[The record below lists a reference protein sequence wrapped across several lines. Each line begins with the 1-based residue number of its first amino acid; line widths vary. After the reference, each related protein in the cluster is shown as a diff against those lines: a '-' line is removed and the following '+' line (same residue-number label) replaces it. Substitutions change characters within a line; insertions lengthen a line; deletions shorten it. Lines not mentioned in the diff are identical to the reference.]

1 MRFIYLLLLMF
12 SGFLFSSTSSAS
24 TFSWWTIDASGTKY
38 SSFASA
44 ISVQAPQL
52 RSPFVYKLSGTSP
65 QLETYQIYANPD
77 QNNTYS
83 PSGYAYKGTTSCPF
97 GHTGLQCNSSCNA
110 PNVME
115 GGQCVPPSDPCA
127 SKNGQPTTWKKTWPS
142 ADAYQTLGE
151 KINNSGC
158 SAVIVT
164 SSCGT
169 NGATG
174 EFACWG
180 IATYDGVT
188 GVDATGPSSACG
200 ASDPNCAA
208 PEPVTST
215 NSQKCTPNADGTTT
229 CVTESGS
236 TEFAAGQC
244 HVGSTG
250 GATGLVCV
258 KPDYVPEAATNK
270 RTDVIKTEATADGG
284 TKTTTTSTSEN
295 KHCVAGVCTNTT
307 TTTTTTTTK
316 DGAGKVTSETSACT
330 GAKCDKPTD
339 ETEPEDEGM
348 GEAKFSGK
356 GVCEGSDCD
365 VDAFNPFGT
374 DVVPGYSDSLNAALS
389 GIKRSP
395 IGSAVSNI
403 RWPTGGSCPVYSMQ
417 LFNSSIS
424 ITEHCTVWDSV
435 GSALSAVFLA
445 IWAFAAVR
453 VFLSA

>member
-1 MRFIYLLLLMF
+1 MRFYIRLLVF
-12 SGFLFSSTSSAS
+12 SVFSFSSV
-24 TFSWWTIDASGTKY
+24 G
-38 SSFASA
+38 SFASTLTYWGGQKNA
-44 ISVQAPQL
+44 SNSAGRYSTPELACKSYGSTLIAQPGFTADQRFCMYPNSSQTAWTI
-52 RSPFVYKLSGTSP
+52 YKSS
-65 QLETYQIYANPD
+65 ET
-77 QNNTYS
+77 
-83 PSGYAYKGTTSCPF
+83 CPF
-97 GHTGLQCNSSCNA
+97 GDNGTQCNVSCPS
-110 PNVME
+110 PNVMS
-115 GGQCVPPSDPCA
+115 GGQCVVYVPPADPCA
-127 SKNGQPTTWKKTWPS
+127 SKLGQPTTWKKTWPS
-142 ADAYQTLGE
+142 YAASSTLGE
-151 KINNSGC
+151 KVNNSGC
-158 SAVIVT
+158 SATIVT
-164 SSCGT
+164 SGCGT

-180 IATYDGVT
+180 TATYDGVS
-188 GVDATGPSSACG
+188 GVDSTGPSSACG
-200 ASDPNCAA
+200 ANDPNCAA
-208 PEPVTST
+208 PEPLTST
-215 NSQKCTPNADGTTT
+215 NQQNCTPNSDGTTT

-236 TEFAAGQC
+236 TEFASGEC

-250 GATGLVCV
+250 GSTGLVCV
-258 KPDYVPEAATNK
+258 NPDYVPEAATNK

-284 TKTTTTSTSEN
+284 TKITTTSTSEN

-316 DGAGKVTSETSACT
+316 DGAGKVTGETSACT

-348 GEAKFSGK
+348 GEAKFAGK
-356 GVCEGSDCD
+356 GGCEGSECD
-365 VDAFNPFGT
+365 VNAFNPFGT
-374 DVVPGYSDSLNAALS
+374 DVVPGYSDSLNAALT
-389 GIKRSP
+389 GIERSP

-403 RWPTGGSCPVYSMQ
+403 RWPTGGSCPVYSLQ

>member
-1 MRFIYLLLLMF
+1 MNFNIYRFFIVSLLFLLP
-12 SGFLFSSTSSAS
+12 SISSAS
-24 TFSWWTIDASGTKY
+24 TVSYWGRYVADHHASPLDACKQYGSYMQVGNINATY
-38 SSFASA
+38 ASC
-44 ISVQAPQL
+44 
-52 RSPFVYKLSGTSP
+52 Y
-65 QLETYQIYANPD
+65 
-77 QNNTYS
+77 NNTP
-83 PSGYAYKGTTSCPF
+83 PSGYVFNVNLFTATCPF
-97 GHTGLQCNSSCNA
+97 GDNGTTCNSTCAA
-110 PNVME
+110 PNTMVN
-115 GGQCVPPSDPCA
+115 GQCTAPPVNPCT
-127 SKNGQPTTWKKTWPS
+127 SKKDQPTTWKKVWPS
-142 ADAYQTLGE
+142 YAASSTLGE
-151 KINNSGC
+151 KVNNSGC
-158 SAVIVT
+158 SATIQT
-164 SSCGT
+164 SGCGT

-180 IATYDGVT
+180 TATYDGAQ
-188 GVDATGPSSACG
+188 GVDSSGPSSACG
-200 ASDPNCAA
+200 ATDPNCSA
-208 PEPVTST
+208 PKPLEST

-236 TEFAAGQC
+236 TEFAAGEC

-250 GATGLVCV
+250 GSTGFVCV

-284 TKTTTTSTSEN
+284 SKTTTTSTSEN
-295 KHCVAGVCTNTT
+295 KHCVEGKCTNTT

-316 DGAGKVTSETSACT
+316 DGAGKVTGETSTCT

-339 ETEPEDEGM
+339 ETEPEEEGM
-348 GEAKFSGK
+348 GEAKFTAK
-356 GVCEGSDCD
+356 GGCEGSDCD

-374 DVVPGYSDSLNAALS
+374 DVVPGYSDSLNAALT

-424 ITEHCTVWDSV
+424 ITEHCTVWESV
-435 GSALSAVFLA
+435 GSALRAVFLA

>member
-1 MRFIYLLLLMF
+1 MRFLYLTLAMLSAFSF
-12 SGFLFSSTSSAS
+12 SGVSNAATYQWYNATYKSEVYST
-24 TFSWWTIDASGTKY
+24 
-38 SSFASA
+38 ASA
-44 ISVQAPQL
+44 ACASLGTPYPSWPNTSISRHSRY
-52 RSPFVYKLSGTSP
+52 RSDTE
-65 QLETYQIYANPD
+65 LECQIKG
-77 QNNTYS
+77 Q
-83 PSGYAYKGTTSCPF
+83 PSGSNIILTIFYRSGDSCTTGKVWDTVSGSCITPVNP
-97 GHTGLQCNSSCNA
+97 CSSKA
-110 PNVME
+110 
-115 GGQCVPPSDPCA
+115 
-127 SKNGQPTTWKKTWPS
+127 GQPTTWKKVWPS
-142 ADAYQTLGE
+142 YAASSTLGE
-151 KINNSGC
+151 KVNNSGC
-158 SAVIVT
+158 SATIVT
-164 SSCGT
+164 SGCGT

-180 IATYDGVT
+180 TATYDGAQ
-188 GVDATGPSSACG
+188 GVDSSGPSSACG
-200 ASDPNCAA
+200 ATDPNCAA
-208 PEPVTST
+208 PEPLTST
-215 NSQKCTPNADGTTT
+215 NTQQCTPNADGTTT

-236 TEFAAGQC
+236 TEFASGEC

-348 GEAKFSGK
+348 GEAKFAGK
-356 GVCEGSDCD
+356 GGCEGSDCD

-424 ITEHCTVWDSV
+424 ITEHCTVWESV

>member
-1 MRFIYLLLLMF
+1 MRYFINLFIL
-12 SGFLFSSTSSAS
+12 FLFFSSSSNASSLSTYTASYSGITTSQQSSAS
-24 TFSWWTIDASGTKY
+24 TACSKLKGLGGLFPNYSAAGASGSGGGGACIWRT
-38 SSFASA
+38 SSDTLVYYGTWAMAS
-44 ISVQAPQL
+44 
-52 RSPFVYKLSGTSP
+52 
-65 QLETYQIYANPD
+65 
-77 QNNTYS
+77 
-83 PSGYAYKGTTSCPF
+83 TSCPF
-97 GHTGLQCNSSCNA
+97 GDNGFSCNSSCDS
-110 PNVME
+110 PKIME
-115 GGQCVPPSDPCA
+115 GGQCITPVNPCTAKKDQQIPYIQKFPSF
-127 SKNGQPTTWKKTWPS
+127 
-142 ADAYQTLGE
+142 DAYTSSCTG
-151 KINNSGC
+151 SVDGC
-158 SAVIVT
+158 ALNTCAGV

-169 NGATG
+169 NGETG

-180 IATYDGVT
+180 T
-188 GVDATGPSSACG
+188 GKYTG
-200 ASDPNCAA
+200 
-208 PEPVTST
+208 EQQPV
-215 NSQKCTPNADGTTT
+215 ADGTASNPPPMPEPTTTDSSQSCTAPAVNDGATTYT
-229 CVTESGS
+229 CVTDSNA
-236 TEFAAGQC
+236 TEFSSSNCA
-244 HVGSTG
+244 VGTVNG
-250 GATGLVCV
+250 VQGLHCT

-295 KHCVAGVCTNTT
+295 KHCTSGVCTNTT

-316 DGAGKVTSETSACT
+316 DGAGKVTGETSTCT
-330 GAKCDKPTD
+330 GAKCEGPTD
-339 ETEPEDEGM
+339 ETKPEEEGM

-356 GVCEGSDCD
+356 GGCEGSDCD

-424 ITEHCTVWDSV
+424 VAEHCTVWDSV
-435 GSALSAVFLA
+435 GSTLRAVFLA